1 MNPRRAAVLWAILV
15 PLGALAV
22 DAKEPRDPAKAAA
35 KRPPP
40 AAPRP
45 PDPQLSPFCSGDYA
59 DFLTSMSRDTR
70 SLEASL
76 DAGYTYCIRA
86 VATYERV
93 YYGKGGKLRRSYVRH
108 VRHGTGFAYKAKD
121 GEWFVATNEHV
132 AQHPLV
138 TEADGDVEGV
148 PAGSRKI
155 RETIRIVKNEGDD
168 DESSQVPLT
177 KIVADEALDVA
188 VLKTRHPLKVM
199 PYRIG
204 RSAALRVGNAVLV
217 RGYPL
222 AVFAASNTGR
232 VISTGQ
238 PDHERSWNHED
249 FAIDAPLNAG
259 NSGSPVFAV
268 SCKTGQLELVGIYH
282 AGYKDAQALNVV
294 VAVDQLRGFLET
306 LQPSRRDVAHDTLD
320 RRSLLS
326 RLRSAPAPFLMPFAD
341 RVVRVDVQGEVVRFG
356 LLDAEFPLTNSVQAA
371 LVDRDGD
378 FAEPTALVLPPR
390 FGEREI
396 PWSAVDA
403 TLRDPGQRLYDAMWK
418 QLAAVLTFR
427 EAEAKAKAR
436 SGLEAR
442 SALAASAARVRKGRH
457 EQKEILQSV
466 DFDADDLLWA
476 PSAVPAAS
484 DPPRG
489 SPSGPTFETE

>member
-1 MNPRRAAVLWAILV
+1 MGARRAAVLLAFLMPAV
-15 PLGALAV
+15 ALAG
-22 DAKEPRDPAKAAA
+22 DAKEPHEPATATAILPRA
-35 KRPPP
+35 TNPPQ
-40 AAPRP
+40 
-45 PDPQLSPFCSGDYA
+45 PQLSPFCGGDYA
-59 DFLTSMSRDTR
+59 DFLTSMNRETR
-70 SLEASL
+70 AFEASA

-86 VATYERV
+86 TATYEHV
-93 YYGKGGKLRRSYVRH
+93 YFGNGGKLRKRYVRH

-121 GEWFVATNEHV
+121 GEWFLATNEHV

-138 TEADGDVEGV
+138 TEAEGDVEGV
-148 PAGSRKI
+148 PPGSRKV

-168 DESSQVPLT
+168 DEATQIPLT
-177 KIVADEALDVA
+177 KVMADEGLDVA

-204 RSAALRVGNAVLV
+204 RSSALRVGNAVQV

-238 PDHERSWNHED
+238 PDHERNWNHED

-294 VAVDQLRGFLET
+294 VAVDQLRGVLET
-306 LQPSRRDVAHDTLD
+306 MQPSRRDVAHDPLD
-320 RRSLLS
+320 RRSLLA
-326 RLRSAPAPFLMPFAD
+326 RLRAAPAPFLMPFAD
-341 RVVRVDVQGEVVRFG
+341 RVVRVDLQGDVVRFG
-356 LLDAEFPLTNSVQAA
+356 LLDGEFPLTESVQAA

-378 FAEPTALVLPPR
+378 FAEPSALVLPPR

-396 PWSAVDA
+396 PWGAVDA

-418 QLAAVLTFR
+418 QLAAVLAFR
-427 EAEAKAKAR
+427 EAEARGRAG
-436 SGLEAR
+436 SEPR
-442 SALAASAARVRKGRH
+442 SAAAASAARIRKRRS
-457 EQKEILQSV
+457 EQKEILQSI
-466 DFDADDLLWA
+466 DFEADDLVWA
-476 PSAVPAAS
+476 PSAIPASSEPGRAIQPGPGS
-484 DPPRG
+484 PRG
-489 SPSGPTFETE
+489 D